1 MCGIFGYY
9 FVNVSK
15 RRGAVLETLL
25 RGLRRLEY
33 RGYDSAGI
41 CLETSE
47 GPVVI
52 KSVGKIDELDRMV
65 YARIPADELQQVSV
79 PSLWLHRHMAGAQ
92 RTGNECPGCPDGRR
106 RSWTAATATRPSRTR
121 GGPPTVHRVR

>member
-1 MCGIFGYY
+1 MCGIFAYIN
-9 FVNVSK
+9 FLTPK
-15 RRGAVLETLL
+15 QRREVLDMLIG
-25 RGLRRLEY
+25 GLQRLEY